1 MDLSSLSTPGGS
13 LANNSVP
20 VKEADAVVSPDVM
33 IVAAV
38 SPKTDY
44 EKLDNYNTI
53 DMLELEVADK
63 QLELTDY

>member
-1 MDLSSLSTPGGS
+1 M
-13 LANNSVP
+13 
-20 VKEADAVVSPDVM
+20 SPDVM